1 MQNELFFCW
10 KRREKEISSIKQERL
25 CVAKVPL
32 NSWILASQQNICFS
46 GGPVCIGARVRSL
59 AREPQGLLGVFL
71 SSLSFLLPLSH
82 SLGRASASRAFISF
96 VRSGALT
103 RLKTSAQN
111 NTWWLDSCARG
122 RRLCARSST
131 VSTPPS
137 TRSYTDLLSALNFAV
152 D

>member
-1 MQNELFFCW
+1 MRS
-10 KRREKEISSIKQERL
+10 KGSIKL
-25 CVAKVPL
+25 V
-32 NSWILASQQNICFS
+32 NS
-46 GGPVCIGARVRSL
+46 CITTKYLLFRRTCLYRCARSL
-59 AREPQGLLGVFL
+59 ARARAPRSPGR
-71 SSLSFLLPLSH
+71 LSFFPFFPSSSLSH